1 MILASSLR
9 SFRILREIL
18 PFKLSLF
25 YMRTNYKTKLVLSVS
40 ISIIMYF
47 IRTLNEIKV
56 NDLSFVQFNLT
67 QETHEPFL

>member
-9 SFRILREIL
+9 PFRILREIP

-25 YMRTNYKTKLVLSVS
+25 YMRTNYKKKLVLSVS

-47 IRTLNEIKV
+47 IRILNEIKV
-56 NDLSFVQFNLT
+56 NDLPFVQFNLT
-67 QETHEPFL
+67 QETHEPHL